1 MSVEITIDDR
11 GAYFEVRA
19 TAGIVDQVFLN
30 QLIDMVAQTLLPL
43 PQPFFRVLIEV
54 VAPRAH
60 LDIIEAFEA
69 WKRASEKGIQRTQI
83 AYVVTGR
90 PISPL
95 AKYMETFAENR
106 GIRLRFFGDR
116 QSALEWLCPGSH
128 GCAPP

>member
-1 MSVEITIDDR
+1 MSVEITISDQ
-11 GAYFEVRA
+11 GKYFEVRA
-19 TAGIVDQVFLN
+19 TTSIVDQAFLN
-30 QLIDMVAQTLLPL
+30 QLIDTVAHALLPL

-54 VAPRAH
+54 VAPQTRM
-60 LDIIEAFEA
+60 DIIEAFEV

-83 AYVVTGR
+83 AYVVAGR

-116 QSALEWLCPGSH
+116 PSALEWLCPESH
-128 GCAPP
+128 GG